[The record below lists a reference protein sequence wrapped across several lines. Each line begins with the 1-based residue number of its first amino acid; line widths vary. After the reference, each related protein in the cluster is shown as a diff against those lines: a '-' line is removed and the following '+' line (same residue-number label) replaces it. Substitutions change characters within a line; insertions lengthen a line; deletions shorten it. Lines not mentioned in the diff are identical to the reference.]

1 MAIMTNI
8 DPNTAALQALLERVE
23 AGDDQA
29 PFWKVWLPENED
41 GPLAFVAQRAFHG
54 SLDAAK
60 ALHEAVLPGWAVD
73 RMGIWPGGIAS
84 VRIVGTHIGHDGD
97 RWHNFKDGEAEGVS
111 PIPSR
116 AWLIAVLRA
125 LIATADTEGR

>member
-1 MAIMTNI
+1 MTH
-8 DPNTAALQALLERVE
+8 PQTAALQALLERVE
-23 AGDDQA
+23 AGKYKFNGWADQPLERKHMGKVDD
-29 PFWKVWLPENED
+29 
-41 GPLAFVAQRAFHG
+41 AFHG

-73 RMGIWPGGIAS
+73 RMGIWPGGSAS

-116 AWLIAVLRA
+116 AWLIAILRA